1 MIKMTKAMGVTNPT
15 SGKDFIKA
23 LDDLIASVGCSDLR
37 MSDAGI
43 TKDELKKYPKRVHEV
58 LGATSWRIRFRSPMR
73 IIFRSTRS
81 RTIDS

>member
-1 MIKMTKAMGVTNPT
+1 MIDMAKAMGVKDAS

-43 TKDELKKYPKRVHEV
+43 TKEELKKYITADPV
-58 LGATSWRIRFRSPMR
+58 LLSDEDYLAIYEASYK
-73 IIFRSTRS
+73 
-81 RTIDS
+81 